1 MVRDRPRR
9 GGVRAVTDPDV
20 ISAALRRP
28 EVFAKLSAASKAKWQ
43 RREFRDKLTAFRRAN
58 PPAPAIWMRALA
70 KAQTPEA
77 HAKSQEGCW
86 KTWAASRAHQECM
99 VAEMA
104 SRSEVG
110 PEMRDVA
117 LMQTWLACGLRLGT
131 LARWLG
137 VNRHSVREWV
147 RYGVKP
153 KVKKP

>member
-1 MVRDRPRR
+1 
-9 GGVRAVTDPDV
+9 VTDPV
-20 ISAALRRP
+20 VTSAALRRP

-43 RREFRDKLTAFRRAN
+43 RPEFREKLTAFRRAN
-58 PPAPAIWMRALA
+58 PPPPAVWMPALA

-86 KTWAASRAHQECM
+86 KTWAASRAHQERM

-104 SRSEVG
+104 ALACVG

-117 LMQTWLACGLRLGT
+117 LMQTWLLCGLRLGT

-153 KVKKP
+153 KVKKGA